1 MWSIR
6 YIAYHTGV
14 RGGRNFGGAC
24 NTPPFRP
31 EYPFA
36 SRQRLVMIGGENM
49 DRRTLSIALAGSL
62 ASALALAAIP
72 AKAQETEKCYGV
84 ALKGQNDCKAG
95 MHDCKGMSTADYDG
109 ESFKLVPKGT
119 CTSMET
125 PKGKGMLEPMKS

>member
-1 MWSIR
+1 
-6 YIAYHTGV
+6 
-14 RGGRNFGGAC
+14 
-24 NTPPFRP
+24 
-31 EYPFA
+31 
-36 SRQRLVMIGGENM
+36 M
-49 DRRTLSIALAGSL
+49 DRRTLSLALAGSL
-62 ASALALAAIP
+62 ASALAFAAIP